1 MCWSGN
7 HCDYCIYYALPTIL
21 DCITHSNSIKQ
32 LSDLWGV
39 LKLLLLPSHFYE
51 IALNPLC
58 VYIILIV
65 WIHSYL
71 VFIYLSK
78 ADSHYIS
85 LTFFSTITYL
95 NKKIHIW
102 SMEFRTFNQLC
113 NWGLKPIANAW
124 NSLLSWN
131 SFHQSPVNHWSKII
145 PYSLTLKLHSCTC
158 IITKKANSAT
168 SFHCWISNKVWQ
180 APNWFITHRP
190 LHQAGWTGIRQRLLG
205 GIHVATWKPGSFSE
219 TKQSQQVT

>member
-1 MCWSGN
+1 MGCFW
-7 HCDYCIYYALPTIL
+7 
-21 DCITHSNSIKQ
+21 NSCCYHA
-32 LSDLWGV
+32 
-39 LKLLLLPSHFYE
+39 HFYE

-78 ADSHYIS
+78 LI
-85 LTFFSTITYL
+85 LITYHSL
-95 NKKIHIW
+95 SSPLLLIW
-102 SMEFRTFNQLC
+102 IRKSTFGQWNL
-113 NWGLKPIANAW
+113 GLSTSCVTEAW
-124 NSLLSWN
+124 SLLQMHETVYCPWN

-168 SFHCWISNKVWQ
+168 SFHCWISNRSGKL
-180 APNWFITHRP
+180 PNWFITHRP
-190 LHQAGWTGIRQRLLG
+190 LHQAGWTGIR
-205 GIHVATWKPGSFSE
+205 ATASRVY
-219 TKQSQQVT
+219 T